1 MTSTAEAFTIDPRY
15 CGPPRS
21 GNGGYVCG
29 RLAHGLGGT
38 VRVRLKA
45 PPPIGTRLRIVEQE
59 EGAQLLDGEVVIAE
73 AGRTTLELEVPAC
86 PSLVEAERASAR
98 YLGFVE
104 HNFPTCFV
112 CGPHRRPGDGLRL
125 FPGALD
131 ADASILAAP
140 WTPDASLADETG
152 HVRTEFLWA
161 ALDCPG
167 AFTRYPL
174 APGVALV
181 LGELCVRCVGSDP
194 LVADTPCI
202 VIAWPLGDEGR
213 RRHAGTAIF
222 RADGRLVA
230 VARAIWVEV
239 PAQVWA

>member
-1 MTSTAEAFTIDPRY
+1 MTSSSDSFTIDPRF

-29 RLAHGLGGT
+29 RLASGLGSE

-45 PPPIGTRLRIVEQE
+45 PPPIGAPLRIVPTEA
-59 EGAQLLDGEVVIAE
+59 GARLLDGETAIAE
-73 AGRTTLELEVPAC
+73 AMRGAIALAVPAC
-86 PSLVEAERASAR
+86 PSLAEAEHARSR
-98 YLGFVE
+98 YLGFEE

-112 CGPHRRPGDGLRL
+112 CGPQRRPGDGLCL

-131 ADASILAAP
+131 AESSVLAAP
-140 WTPDASLADETG
+140 WTPDASLADENG
-152 HVRTEFLWA
+152 RVRDEFAWA

-181 LGELCVRCVGSDP
+181 LGELGVRLYDGEA
-194 LVADTPCI
+194 LAAGEPCI
-202 VIAWPLGDEGR
+202 VIAWPLADEGR
-213 RRHAGTAIF
+213 RRHAGTALY

-230 VARAIWVEV
+230 AAHAIWIEV
-239 PAQVWA
+239 PARSWA